1 MRQEVATAALPRE
14 SEGCHGSSL
23 GSDSCG
29 VGEIQNLGGL
39 GAAILTAS
47 LLHQL
52 QEAKPLAGEGE
63 VAGVAAYWNRE
74 IHASLVYYFSGFR
87 FFESN
92 K

>member
-1 MRQEVATAALPRE
+1 M
-14 SEGCHGSSL
+14 GK
-23 GSDSCG
+23 
-29 VGEIQNLGGL
+29 IQNLRSL
-39 GAAILTAS
+39 GPTILTAS

-63 VAGVAAYWNRE
+63 VAGVALNHDRE
-74 IHASLVYYFSGFR
+74 IHASLVYYFGGFR